1 LTENVTYFLNPLV
14 KKSVFIRQLKRFS
27 QRLTPQQIG
36 FGLVLLALFL
46 ISALATYFFGQ
57 WQRITVTPTVVPASP
72 SPSPVDMR
80 YAHLFNQGNAYS
92 VLLMGYGGGAHEG
105 GKLTDSMILVHLD
118 PKLQQATLISLPRDI
133 WVGLPV
139 VEGQESF
146 WKINAAYAI
155 GADDRRYSQKP
166 AQFTGEAGGGELA
179 KYAVEKVTGIHV
191 DKFMTLDFY
200 GFTKTID
207 TLGGVTVRVERVLDD
222 PFYPIEGEEQNT
234 CGISEAEIE
243 VMMATMSASVLEQS
257 FPCRY
262 EHLVFEP
269 GKQLMT
275 GETALKYVRS
285 RHGVSD
291 GGDFSRAARQ
301 RNLIL
306 AVKERVLALN
316 FLPKAIPFT
325 SSLAGSLTTDVTL
338 SDMENYLKF
347 QEEIKGYTIHSLAV
361 TDKNILRQARSSD
374 GQFIL
379 QPQAGDQQW
388 PAVHDWIKQQLASPS
403 ASRVESATQ
412 K

>member
-1 LTENVTYFLNPLV
+1 MKNAALF
-14 KKSVFIRQLKRFS
+14 RRLKRFKS
-27 QRLTPQQIG
+27 QLSSKQVG
-36 FGLVLLALFL
+36 FGLVLLTLFL
-46 ISALATYFFGQ
+46 ISALVAYFFGQ
-57 WQRITVTPTVVPASP
+57 WQRITVTPTVVQTSP
-72 SPSPVDMR
+72 SPSPVDLR

-92 VLLMGYGGGAHEG
+92 VLLMGYGGGSHEG

-118 PKLQQATLISLPRDI
+118 PKLQQATLVSLPRDI

-155 GADDRRYSQKP
+155 GADDRRYTQKP

-179 KYAVEKVTGIHV
+179 KYAVEEVTGIHV
-191 DKFMTLDFY
+191 DKFVTLDFF

-207 TLGGVTVRVERVLDD
+207 TLGGVSVKVERTLDD
-222 PFYPIEGEEQNT
+222 PFYPIEGEEKNT
-234 CGISEAEIE
+234 CGISEAEIQ
-243 VMMATMSASVLEQS
+243 VMTATMSATQLEEA

-262 EHLVFEP
+262 EQLHFEP

-285 RHGVSD
+285 RHGTSD

-306 AVKERVLALN
+306 AVKDRVLALD
-316 FLPKAIPFT
+316 FLPRAIPFAA
-325 SSLAGSLTTDVTL
+325 SLAGSLTTDMTL
-338 SDMENYLKF
+338 TDMENYLKF
-347 QEEIKGYTIHSLAV
+347 QEELKGYTIRSLAI
-361 TDKNILRQARSSD
+361 TDKNILTQARSAD

-379 QPQAGDQQW
+379 QPQAGDQEW
-388 PAVHDWIKQQLASPS
+388 RTVHDWVKQQLATT
-403 ASRVESATQ
+403 SATLN
-412 K
+412 